1 MSEPLNDPQPQP
13 QQPKWWSMTYPEY
26 EQERLRQQQQQQL
39 HHAQIVEGLQNL
51 PREVKATVTKTQK
64 KTNHTFH
71 LILTLLTGGA
81 WGFVW
86 LGVIVWHKVGTKEK
100 AKTTYRY

>member
-13 QQPKWWSMTYPEY
+13 QPVQPVTYQEY
-26 EQERLRQQQQQQL
+26 ALEQERLRQT
-39 HHAQIVEGLQNL
+39 IEGTKVQ
-51 PREVKATVTKTQK
+51 ATVTKTRK